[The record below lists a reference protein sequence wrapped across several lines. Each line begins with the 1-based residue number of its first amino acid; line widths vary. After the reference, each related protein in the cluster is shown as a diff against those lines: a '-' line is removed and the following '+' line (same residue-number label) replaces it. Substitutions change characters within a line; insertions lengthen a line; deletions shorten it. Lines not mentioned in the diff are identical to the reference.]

1 MRKTL
6 LVSLSLMLCLSLVA
20 SLAIAK
26 NVTADRS
33 QSLRPHKDL
42 GSNVSLDER
51 TVEELMGNSRGLF
64 SSAAAG
70 TTVLASYTFDAGGG
84 CDVQGWTS
92 VDNTAQLG
100 DFFHVD
106 DFAGVPGYSAIEGLK
121 SLWCGV
127 PASSAIPWCAY
138 ATLPGYGNSWNQAFC
153 TKNCLTVGN
162 GVEISFLVKYDSEPG
177 YDGTTV
183 EIDQCDN
190 NWVVVDG
197 NGPAGYDFTGASTDT
212 NGVLISIPWTTFVP
226 DSLHG
231 ASMRVR
237 LHFQSDGAWS
247 DQDGLWNTNGAV
259 IIDSLSVSDST
270 GIVVPVE
277 TFEDEAVGATVAT
290 DWTSCTPSGYGDFSG
305 LFPGLSL
312 IQEDPCFSNIS
323 CMWGFFNGST
333 VNYACGGFPSQLAM
347 PYGNAAG
354 QYLDNQVNS
363 PIIPY
368 TGTGANVV
376 LTFDSYRDLPLDN
389 LQFYVWHIRSFV
401 GGCPGTWKD
410 RNFVYYGGQKDWL
423 VQTQQPVGDLITAGA
438 TDVQI
443 ALGAVDMCGFWC
455 GVYGTGACHSHAPL
469 LDNVNLYRIASVG
482 PQWSARDIE
491 LFQDAFP
498 ADGSITGTAQAN
510 GAIDRLPSSNPSIR
524 PADSVVVQASDPVN
538 GLGTDATFGGPAVYC
553 FVRCTD
559 PAKTGNALPDTATA
573 VVLSPRW
580 PVVGTPTINGQTWTQ
595 IRMDTS
601 YANGAPAPDEYCI
614 DLNDNLF
621 VPGDTTYFF
630 FGAQNGIGEWSYWT
644 RGLGTTNSLTDAA
657 TFAMEFTILPTGSSN
672 ILYVDGM
679 DGRGAQP
686 YFDTAFQALGINP
699 DRYDIR
705 GPSSGVANRPGS
717 GLSTWPD
724 NVVPAGVKNVANQV
738 TSVYNTIIWNT
749 GDLSIGLI
757 GDGTGAPE
765 KSDDA
770 TLLFLFLDQS
780 DSLSGIKG
788 VYFSGDDIAEEW
800 ASGTGLAGL
809 NGLNLYNYI
818 THTLTSGDHHAVTGN
833 IAPLAVGVANGCFD
847 HILGPDTLVAYG
859 GCPLINDFDEITPTG
874 TATTEMTYADNGA
887 GAVISQTTVNPKG
900 NTVKVILSGFSY
912 HYIRDDRAAGI
923 PDRTHHLDD
932 ILTCLNAA
940 HSPAT
945 GVRPTGLVNSLS
957 QNYPNPF
964 NPQTTIRFTLKDNA
978 PVSLKIYNVSG
989 QLVKTLVSGT
999 RTAGEH
1005 TVRWDGRNDAGQAV
1019 SSGVYF
1025 YKLVTKN
1032 FSQTRKMVLLK

>member
-6 LVSLSLMLCLSLVA
+6 LVSLSLMLCLSLAA

-33 QSLRPHKDL
+33 QSLRPYKDL
-42 GSNVSLDER
+42 GSNVSLDEQAVDR
-51 TVEELMGNSRGLF
+51 LMSKSSGLF
-64 SSAAAG
+64 ASAAAG

-92 VDNTAQLG
+92 VDNTAQIG
-100 DFFHVD
+100 DLFHVD
-106 DFAGVPGYSAIEGLK
+106 DFAGIPGYAALEGVH

-127 PASSAIPWCAY
+127 PASSAAPWCGY
-138 ATLPGYGNSWNQAFC
+138 AVLPGYGNSWNQAFC

-162 GVEISFLVKYDSEPG
+162 GVEVTFLITWDSEPG

-183 EIDQCDN
+183 EIDACDD
-190 NWVVVDG
+190 NWVAVDG
-197 NGPAGYDFTGASTDT
+197 NGPGGYDFTGTGADS
-212 NGVLISIPWTTFVP
+212 LHTTFVP
-226 DSLHG
+226 DTLHG

-237 LHFQSDGAWS
+237 LHFVSDGAWS

-259 IIDSLSVSDST
+259 IIDSLSVRDGT

-290 DWTSCTPSGYGDFSG
+290 DWTSCTPPGYGDFSG

-312 IQEDPCFSNIS
+312 VQEDPCFSNIT

-333 VNYACGGFPSQLAM
+333 ENYACGGFPSQTAM
-347 PYGNAAG
+347 PKGNARG
-354 QYLDNQVNS
+354 QYLDNQVES
-363 PIIPY
+363 PMIPFV
-368 TGTGANVV
+368 GTGSNVV

-389 LQFYVWHIRSFV
+389 LQFYVWHIRSVV
-401 GGCPGTWKD
+401 GGCPGGWKD

-423 VQTQQPVGDLITAGA
+423 VQSQQPVGDLIEAGA

-469 LDNVNLYRIASVG
+469 LDNVNLFRIASVG

-498 ADGSITGTAQAN
+498 ADGTITGTAQAN
-510 GAIDRLPSSNPSIR
+510 MALDRMPSSSPSIR
-524 PADSVVVQASDPVN
+524 PGDSVVVSVSDPN
-538 GLGTDATFGGPAVYC
+538 GLGTDGVAGGPAVYC
-553 FVRCTD
+553 FVHCTD
-559 PAKTGNALPDTATA
+559 AAKTGAVLPDTAAA
-573 VVLSPRW
+573 VSLSPRW
-580 PVVGTPTINGQTWTQ
+580 PVVGTSTINGMTWTQ

-601 YANGAPAPDEYCI
+601 YVNGSPAPDEFCI

-621 VPGDTTYFF
+621 TPGDTTYFF
-630 FGAQNGIGEWSYWT
+630 FGAQNAIGEWSYWT

-657 TFAMEFTILPTGSSN
+657 TFAMEFTILPTGNSS

-724 NVVPAGVKNVANQV
+724 NVVPSGIKNVTVQAIGP
-738 TSVYNTIIWNT
+738 YNTILWNT

-757 GDGTGAPE
+757 GDGTGSPE

-780 DSLSGIKG
+780 APADGIKG
-788 VYFSGDDIAEEW
+788 VYFSGDDIAEMW
-800 ASGTGLAGL
+800 NSGTGLGGL

-818 THTLTSGDHHAVTGN
+818 THTLSSGNHNLVTGST
-833 IAPLAVGVANGCFD
+833 APLGIGVANGCFD
-847 HILGPDTLVAYG
+847 HITGPDTLVAYG
-859 GCPLINDFDEITPTG
+859 GCPLINDFDEIAPTG
-874 TATTEMTYADNGA
+874 TAVTEMTYGDNGA
-887 GAVISQTTVNPKG
+887 GAVISQTTTNPLG
-900 NTVKVILSGFSY
+900 NDVTVFLSGFSY
-912 HYIRDDRAAGI
+912 HYIRDDRPAGI

-932 ILTCLNAA
+932 ILTCLNSP

-978 PVSLKIYNVSG
+978 PVTLKIYNVAG